1 MKIVMGIDDAPC
13 SLAALNY
20 LESMPWA
27 RKAEWRLLSVVQ
39 VPTMVYEIPGV
50 AGAEAMEAMEA
61 QKTVQQEWLAGKN
74 RLLRENGI
82 QSQAIVDEG
91 DARTS
96 LIQAVRDERAD
107 LLVVGSHGRTGITR
121 LLLGSVAGYVVAHA
135 PCSVLVVKGAR
146 RTTAGRPI
154 TVLIGIDDSPYS
166 QEAVQWVR
174 TRSWPADTRIHLLS
188 AVAAPSSHFV
198 ESNSVAL
205 RAAREQANVQEELVS
220 RYERSFRDSGFV
232 CESTVPKGDAR
243 IELET
248 AAQRLEAD
256 LLVVGSH
263 GRFGLSKLM
272 LGSVAG
278 HLVAHAACSVLVVK
292 RMNGH

>member
-107 LLVVGSHGRTGITR
+107 LLD
-121 LLLGSVAGYVVAHA
+121 VVAHA